1 MIYLQIGIGL
11 GFIAVYALFGVYAER
26 KVSAYIQNRVGP
38 LETGP
43 LGLFQTAADIL
54 KLLTKEKIVPSAADK
69 ILFLLAP
76 VLIFVAVFAGFA
88 AVPFGPDW
96 VGTGLN
102 VGLLYVMGIVSID
115 VIGLIMAGWAS
126 NNKYSLLGAIRSVS
140 QILSYEIPAGLAL
153 LAGVMMVG
161 SLDLNVISQSQGLY
175 AENTP
180 YLFGAIDV
188 GDNGGILAWNIVRYP
203 HLIVAWM
210 IFFIA
215 SLAEC
220 NRAPFDLPEA
230 ESEIISGYH
239 TEYTG
244 FRFALMM
251 LAEYTNMLL
260 VGMLGA
266 IVFLG
271 GWNTI
276 FPNIH
281 FGDFTLAL
289 GDWTSGAPGTI
300 SGAIWGAVWVILK
313 GFASVFVF
321 MWIRWTLPR
330 FRVDQLMR
338 LSWKVLTP
346 VAFILFVI
354 SGAWKLVEVYVGGGT

>member
-1 MIYLQIGIGL
+1 MIFLQIGIGL

-38 LETGP
+38 VETGP
-43 LGLFQTAADIL
+43 MGLFQTAADIL
-54 KLLTKEKIVPSAADK
+54 KLLTKEKIVPTAADTA
-69 ILFLLAP
+69 LFVLAP
-76 VLIFVAVFAGFA
+76 ILIFVAVFSGFA

-96 VGTGLN
+96 VGTSMN

-115 VIGLIMAGWAS
+115 VIGLLMAGWAS
-126 NNKYSLLGAIRSVS
+126 NNKYSFLGSIRSVS

-161 SLDLNVISQSQGLY
+161 SLDLNVISQSQGIY
-175 AENTP
+175 AEEIP
-180 YLFGAIDV
+180 YLFGFIDV
-188 GDNGGILAWNIVRYP
+188 KGNGGILAWNIVRYP
-203 HLIVAWM
+203 HLIVAWV

-239 TEYTG
+239 TEYSG

-260 VGMLGA
+260 VGMIGA

-276 FPNIH
+276 LPNLH
-281 FGDFTLAL
+281 FGAVSINLAE
-289 GDWTSGAPGTI
+289 WTSGAPGTI
-300 SGAIWGAVWVILK
+300 DGAIWGAFWILLK
-313 GFASVFVF
+313 GFLMVFAF

-346 VAFILFVI
+346 IAFVLFVI
-354 SGAWKLVEVYVGGGT
+354 SGAWKLMEVYLN